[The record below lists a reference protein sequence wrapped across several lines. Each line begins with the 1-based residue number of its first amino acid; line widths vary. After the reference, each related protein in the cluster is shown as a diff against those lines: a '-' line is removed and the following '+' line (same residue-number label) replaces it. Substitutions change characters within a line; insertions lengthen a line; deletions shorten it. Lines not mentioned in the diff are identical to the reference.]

1 MNFYHEKLIEIL
13 PRNVLSV
20 KISNLSFFFLMKS
33 RLRVLTHPLSY
44 QLSLADTFSNLI
56 FSMCLAAGYC
66 TTTIV

>member
-33 RLRVLTHPLSY
+33 PLQVLTHP
-44 QLSLADTFSNLI
+44 LSLADTFSNINSDINSALQI
-56 FSMCLAAGYC
+56 LLV
-66 TTTIV
+66 I